1 MTVKCFQCIKDEY
14 HNKIKWSE
22 VSEAICIINGNS
34 YCYEHLKKE
43 VGWNDVKQKETDEV
57 KT

>member
-43 VGWNDVKQKETDEV
+43 VGWNDVKQKD
-57 KT
+57 